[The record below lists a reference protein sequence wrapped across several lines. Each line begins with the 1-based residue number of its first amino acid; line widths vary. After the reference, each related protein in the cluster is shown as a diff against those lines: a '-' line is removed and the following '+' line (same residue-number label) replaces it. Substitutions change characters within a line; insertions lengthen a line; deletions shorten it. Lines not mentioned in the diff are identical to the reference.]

1 VLLDRIIDLI
11 KQGFLPWL
19 KDIQDMANCLLKV
32 RDVTRVGSRWAGNFV
47 RRQPALNMRFRRQID
62 Y

>member
-1 VLLDRIIDLI
+1 MLLDRIIDLI
-11 KQGFLPWL
+11 ERGFPPRLE
-19 KDIQDMANCLLKV
+19 DIQDTANRFLEV
-32 RDVTRVGSRWAGNFV
+32 RDATRVGSRWAGNFV